1 MFKKMLIIATLV
13 ILSGVL
19 VWGAVNRTQAKA
31 LTGAAEARRYGQ
43 ASGQIEAVAY
53 HVAVGGGYR
62 GGAQNNTGGSQR
74 GAAVAPAS
82 PGLGVMADDSTLTE
96 AEKAALLYM
105 VEEEKLAGDVY
116 AYLYQVWGLPVFQ
129 NIQQSEIQ
137 HQQAVANLL
146 AHYGIANP
154 ASAQA
159 GVFTNPDLQALYQTL
174 ITQGRQSLAEALRV
188 GALIEETDIHDL
200 QQRLTQVTHPAVQQ
214 VFTNLLNGSTHHLS
228 SFVTLYERE
237 TGSTYTPQVLSADQI
252 AQLLAM
258 PGSASAG
265 YARGNG
271 YRGGRN

>member
-1 MFKKMLIIATLV
+1 MFKKILVITTLV
-13 ILSGVL
+13 TLGGVL

-43 ASGQIEAVAY
+43 ASGQIEAAAYQVA
-53 HVAVGGGYR
+53 AGGGHRY
-62 GGAQNNTGGSQR
+62 GAQNDAGGSQR
-74 GAAVAPAS
+74 GAAN
-82 PGLGVMADDSTLTE
+82 PGLGIVTDGSTLTE

-105 VEEEKLAGDVY
+105 VEEEKLASDVY
-116 AYLYQVWGLPVFQ
+116 AYLYQVWGVPVFQ
-129 NIQQSEIQ
+129 NIQQSESQ

-146 AHYGIANP
+146 DQYGIANP

-188 GALIEETDIHDL
+188 GALIEETDIYDL
-200 QQRLTQVTHPAVQQ
+200 QQRLSQVTNPAVRQ
-214 VFTNLLNGSTHHLS
+214 VFTNLLSGSTHHLS

-237 TGSTYTPQVLSADQI
+237 TGATYTPQVLSADQI
-252 AQLLAM
+252 TQLLTA
-258 PGSASAG
+258 PGSASVG
-265 YARGNG
+265 YGRGSG

>member
-1 MFKKMLIIATLV
+1 MFKKILVITTLV
-13 ILSGVL
+13 VLGGVL
-19 VWGAVNRTQAKA
+19 VWGAVIRTQAKA
-31 LTGAAEARRYGQ
+31 LTGTAEARRYGQ
-43 ASGQIEAVAY
+43 ASGQIEAAAYQVA
-53 HVAVGGGYR
+53 AGGGHRY
-62 GGAQNNTGGSQR
+62 GAQNDAGGSQR
-74 GAAVAPAS
+74 GAALAPAN
-82 PGLGVMADDSTLTE
+82 PGLGLVADGSTLTE

-146 AHYGIANP
+146 DHYGIANP
-154 ASAQA
+154 ASTQA

-188 GALIEETDIHDL
+188 GALIEETDINDL
-200 QQRLTQVTHPAVQQ
+200 QQRLTQVTNPAVQQ
-214 VFTNLLNGSTHHLS
+214 VFTNLLSGSTHHLS

-237 TGSTYTPQVLSADQI
+237 TGATYTPQVLSADQI
-252 AQLLAM
+252 AQLLTT

-265 YARGNG
+265 YGRGSG